1 MNADVLVVALF
12 LGALLGALGGILN
25 GIVDGT
31 NEPRQWM
38 AGIVGGIVGAAFLA
52 PINPVA
58 RVDLLLL
65 ALFGFLA
72 ADVYE
77 NLLERQG

>member
-1 MNADVLVVALF
+1 MNADNLVVALF

-31 NEPRQWM
+31 NEPRQWL
-38 AGIVGGIVGAAFLA
+38 AGIVGGIVSAAFLA

-65 ALFGFLA
+65 AHCGFLA
-72 ADVYE
+72 ADVFE